1 MSKHHEKAVQNLD
14 AILTDDSDMTVEEL
28 HAELTEQG
36 VNVDAFLA
44 RFGTVVRKGYQHQLR
59 LAAEWSAEKT
69 RISALGVFGDLARKT
84 REELESLFTQIR
96 EGSLGP
102 DMQTL
107 ARCRNQDGNK
117 VSETELRSWLEDIAA
132 SYKK

>member
-1 MSKHHEKAVQNLD
+1 MSKHHEKAAQNLD

-36 VNVDAFLA
+36 VDVDSFLA

-59 LAAEWSAEKT
+59 LAAERSAEET
-69 RISALGVFGDLARKT
+69 RTSALSVFGDLARKT

-102 DMQTL
+102 GMQTL

-132 SYKK
+132 SCKK